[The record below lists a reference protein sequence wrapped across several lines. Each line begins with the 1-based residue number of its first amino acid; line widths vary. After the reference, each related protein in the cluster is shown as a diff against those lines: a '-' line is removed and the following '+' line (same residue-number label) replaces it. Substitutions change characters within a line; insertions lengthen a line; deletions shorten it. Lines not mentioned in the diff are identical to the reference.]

1 MALQDLDLD
10 LGVSEDDQPLD
21 QKSCDDDAGSV
32 SDSPSL
38 TCAACKVSSKHACPI
53 AARKSELDQAGG
65 KAPGKMQG
73 ETSVRWGKFTARKK
87 KTASGRR
94 VKVKRKCG
102 AWCRICANIFK
113 KFSKIKKYRKIAK
126 AGAKKGDKQAAAKKI
141 KEELDDGTLSE
152 RWMRAHA
159 EAVHQHAG
167 GKRRVNSKG
176 ASVQE
181 VQEEKHELSQPGKF
195 YTLAK
200 YKEVFG
206 DPVITKAKIVKRKWQ
221 KKTVRGIVVV
231 SATDAGIL
239 EHKTTSSGSV
249 RKDRVKFNATEALV
263 DEDLDEAE
271 SDAISE
277 MSQEFTHP
285 GPSGAHPFSLEGA
298 VGAYA

>member
-1 MALQDLDLD
+1 MALQELDLD

-21 QKSCDDDAGSV
+21 QKSYDDDAGSV

-73 ETSVRWGKFTARKK
+73 GVLVGWGKYTARKK
-87 KTASGRR
+87 KTATGRR
-94 VKVKRKCG
+94 VKVRRKCG
-102 AWCRICANIFK
+102 AWCRLCANIFK
-113 KFSKIKKYRKIAK
+113 KLAKRKKYQKIAR
-126 AGAKKGDKQAAAKKI
+126 AGLKQNDKHAAVRKI
-141 KEELDDGTLSE
+141 KEELEDGTLSE

-176 ASVQE
+176 ASVQD

-206 DPVITKAKIVKRKWQ
+206 DPTITKAKIVKRKWQ
-221 KKTVRGIVVV
+221 KKNVRGIIVV

-239 EHKTTSSGSV
+239 DHKTTSSASV
-249 RKDRVKFNATEALV
+249 RKDRVKWNATEALV
-263 DEDLDEAE
+263 DEDLDDAE

-277 MSQEFTHP
+277 MSKEFPHP